1 MRLFLAI
8 PLADEVRD
16 KLSAVQA
23 RLKATGADV
32 KWVEA
37 ENFHLTVAFLGDLSE
52 ALLPDI
58 EAVCETLAEDATAF
72 RVGVRGASYF
82 PRRGPQIKT
91 LWAGVTEGAEE
102 WKALARLAEEAFAPF
117 GVARGPE
124 LVPHLTLGRVRT
136 DREMGSLREA
146 VAAEAETDCGAQNA
160 DEIALV
166 QSFLDPRGAT
176 YKIVKTWK
184 LV

>member
-8 PLADEVRD
+8 PLADQVRD
-16 KLSAVQA
+16 KLSAIQA

-58 EAVCETLAEDATAF
+58 ETVCESIVESTAAF

-82 PRRGPQIKT
+82 PRKGPQIKT
-91 LWAGVTEGAEE
+91 LWAGVTEGTAE
-102 WKALARLAEEAFAPF
+102 WKMLARRTEEAFAPF

-124 LVPHLTLGRVRT
+124 LVPHLTLGRVRS
-136 DREMGSLREA
+136 DREMGLLREA
-146 VAAEAETDCGAQNA
+146 VAGEAETECGVQNA
-160 DEIALV
+160 GELALV
-166 QSFLDPRGAT
+166 QSFLNPRGAT
-176 YKIVKTWK
+176 HKTVKTWK